1 MKPDKYIFL
10 KKQRNGD
17 RGYRGYHFIHLAGL
31 GQLSIY
37 VVISFAESNISLN
50 IPLFFGEIV
59 DENVPVENLFIQ
71 FSVFLSFLIWY
82 CSPYLWVA

>member
-59 DENVPVENLFIQ
+59 DKNIAVEKF
-71 FSVFLSFLIWY
+71 FSSRFFFLS
-82 CSPYLWVA
+82 